1 MMEPARAIAKKSA
14 RTTARAESG
23 TPEARHKT
31 FLDKFDSK
39 NQAFIRACR
48 KALQKRL
55 PGTNELVYDNYN
67 FFVIGYS
74 PTERPTDSIV
84 SLAAGASGLGLCFPY
99 CGSKLPDPHKFLLG
113 SGTKNRFVRLESAA
127 TLSRPEVNA
136 LISAAEEFCK
146 KPLPGADRGLIIR
159 SVSAKQRPRQKVK

>member
-1 MMEPARAIAKKSA
+1 MMKAAKTTARKSA
-14 RTTARAESG
+14 RSEAG
-23 TPEARHKT
+23 TPEAQLKT
-31 FLDKFDSK
+31 FIGKFDSK

-99 CGSKLPDPHKFLLG
+99 CGSKLPDPHKLLLG
-113 SGTKNRFVRLESAA
+113 AGTKNRFVRLDSAA
-127 TLSRPEVNA
+127 TLGLPEVNA
-136 LISAAEEFCK
+136 LIAAAEELSK
-146 KPLPGADRGLIIR
+146 KPPVGAKRKLIIR
-159 SVSAKQRPRQKVK
+159 SISTKQRPRRKGK